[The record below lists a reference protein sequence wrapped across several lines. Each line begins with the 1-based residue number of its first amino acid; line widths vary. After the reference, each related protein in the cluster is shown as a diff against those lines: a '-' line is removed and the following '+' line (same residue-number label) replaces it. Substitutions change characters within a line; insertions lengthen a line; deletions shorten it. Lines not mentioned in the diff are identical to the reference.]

1 MASDELDAL
10 VHALSESD
18 GFPVPTAEEFAE
30 RVLQQLGRLG
40 YAVVRVDEGTV
51 DGIRPHLPWT
61 PEEDALARKIYE
73 QMPGPDLVKLLR
85 ELES

>member
-1 MASDELDAL
+1 MTDMRDAL
-10 VHALSESD
+10 MEAMARSEGLPPCSLWTYA
-18 GFPVPTAEEFAE
+18 G
-30 RVLQQLGRLG
+30 RVIEQLGRLG

-51 DGIRPHLPWT
+51 DGIRPHLPRT